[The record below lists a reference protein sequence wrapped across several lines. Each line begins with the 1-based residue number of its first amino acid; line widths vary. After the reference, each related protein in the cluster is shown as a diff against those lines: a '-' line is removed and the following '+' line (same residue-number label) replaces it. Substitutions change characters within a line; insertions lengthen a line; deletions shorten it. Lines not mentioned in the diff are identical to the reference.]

1 MGKIAIIVLAASL
14 FITGCTR
21 TETEENP
28 VIEIRERMFM
38 TQIQDIHLNVDDFL
52 GRTIKLEGIFIG
64 MTWDGANYNYVVRGF
79 SDGCCGGGNVGFE
92 VMWPQGR
99 PELYPENNSWVE
111 AEGVL
116 KLFQGDSFRNLY
128 LELVSL
134 NVLETRGAEVV
145 WR

>member
-1 MGKIAIIVLAASL
+1 MGKFAVILLITSF

-21 TETEENP
+21 TETEENS

-38 TQIQDIHLNVDDFL
+38 TQIQDIYLNANDFL

-64 MTWDGANYNYVVRGF
+64 MTWDGASYNYVVRSY
-79 SDGCCGGGNVGFE
+79 SDGCCGGNVGFE

-99 PELYPENNSWVE
+99 PDPFPENNSWVE

-116 KLFQGDSFRNLY
+116 KLFQGDSSRNLY
-128 LELVSL
+128 LELISL